1 MESVKNLYIKLTTE
15 FLVKTS
21 CLDDF
26 EETEADYNVAY
37 GDLVE
42 RINIMKEYKQSLEL
56 EKIKIP
62 VFYGNVEEWASFHD
76 LFKKFVHENQQ
87 LPKVEK
93 LLRLKTLMKG
103 ESIKLIQHLPTTE
116 NNYECA
122 WDIVKQRFGNKRIL
136 FQTLIDKILD
146 QPYAN
151 SSSTSSI
158 KNLLD
163 TSNECV
169 QALNALGLE
178 IEAAVLIIS
187 RIIIRKLD
195 KEGLLHYEQSTKK
208 SKEIQVLDDVLQFLE
223 QQYRALEAIQPKRF
237 GTFQKHQNKTT

>member
-1 MESVKNLYIKLTTE
+1 M
-15 FLVKTS
+15 
-21 CLDDF
+21 
-26 EETEADYNVAY
+26 
-37 GDLVE
+37 
-42 RINIMKEYKQSLEL
+42 
-56 EKIKIP
+56 
-62 VFYGNVEEWASFHD
+62 HD
-76 LFKKFVHENQQ
+76 NQQ

-103 ESIKLIQHLPTTE
+103 EAIKLIQHLPTTE

-178 IEAAVLIIS
+178 IEAADPIIA

-195 KEGLLHYEQSTKK
+195 KEGLLHYEQNTKK

-237 GTFQKHQNKTT
+237 GTFQKHQIKTTSFLTEQHQCLYCAETSHKTYACTKLLEKSVSDRSWFFSRYSKKLICKMIDCLFFMMRCKNTLLFWHSQNII